1 MRYQTGRVLLLDLD
15 NFRVCFFN
23 KLVFRIWNL
32 EVVNTNR
39 GARFGR
45 VLVTGVHQLVSKDTG
60 LLQTNRA
67 VALVNDLRDCLLNHR
82 PVNHVVTKPFWN
94 DVPQE
99 CTTNRCLDN
108 ARSRLCRFTV
118 LNDFFVDTYFDARLK
133 MYSTTCVSA

>member
-1 MRYQTGRVLLLDLD
+1 MRYQTGRVLLFNLDD
-15 NFRVCFFN
+15 FRVCFFD
-23 KLVFRIWNL
+23 KLIFRIWNL

-67 VALVNDLRDCLLNHR
+67 VALIDDLRDRLLDHWA
-82 PVNHVVTKPFWN
+82 VNHVVTEPLWN

-99 CTTNRCLDN
+99 CTTNRCLDHT
-108 ARSRLCRFTV
+108 RSRLGRFTV
-118 LNDFFVDTYFDARLK
+118 LNDFFVDTHFDACLK
-133 MYSTTCVSA
+133 VYCTTCVSA